1 MILQLP
7 QGYDTRIGQLLGF
20 YLAGQRQRVG
30 LARAIYDNPK
40 LIILDEPNSNLDD
53 QGERDL
59 LAALRQMKELG
70 STIIVVSHRTSI
82 LSLVDKLLVMKGG
95 MIERMGER
103 DAVIQSLNNEKSDKA
118 LLKKPMKSILPKRL
132 KTKTSDPS
140 DIKRCQVVYY
150 EI

>member
-7 QGYDTRIGQLLGF
+7 QGYDTRIGATSGILS
-20 YLAGQRQRVG
+20 AGQRQRVG

-95 MIERMGER
+95 MIEGWER
-103 DAVIQSLNNEKSDKA
+103 DAVIQSLNNEKSKVTPIKKA
-118 LLKKPMKSILPKRL
+118 P
-132 KTKTSDPS
+132 
-140 DIKRCQVVYY
+140 
-150 EI
+150 